1 MTEQNK
7 AEGLLSPGEVAT
19 ILGVDPKTV
28 ARWAVAGK
36 IDFTRTI
43 GGHRRYKPA
52 DVYRLRD
59 YGPDPEPQVEAEG
72 EETA

>member
-1 MTEQNK
+1 MTEQNRP
-7 AEGLLSPGEVAT
+7 ERLLSPGEVAD

-28 ARWAVAGK
+28 ARWAVAGS
-36 IDFTRTI
+36 IPFTRTV

-59 YGPDPEPQVEAEG
+59 HGPDPQPEVEAETP
-72 EETA
+72 EDE